1 MIKIFTHN
9 NILLLIDHDD
19 LPLLIF
25 FKKNIDL
32 NNVIEII
39 AKRFYF
45 KKYFHPSLIIKNKTI
60 FNDRPLFIVPL
71 WVGTTAWQLGL
82 TNRYVKS

>member
-1 MIKIFTHN
+1 MLSRLSLK
-9 NILLLIDHDD
+9 D
-19 LPLLIF
+19 
-25 FKKNIDL
+25 
-32 NNVIEII
+32 
-39 AKRFYF
+39 YF

-60 FNDRPLFIVPL
+60 FNDRPLYIVRQ

>member
-1 MIKIFTHN
+1 MKKKITHN

-19 LPLLIF
+19 LPLLIK
-25 FKKNIDL
+25 KKNIYL

-45 KKYFHPSLIIKNKTI
+45 KKYFHPSLTIKNKTI
-60 FNDRPLFIVPL
+60 FNDRPLYIVRL